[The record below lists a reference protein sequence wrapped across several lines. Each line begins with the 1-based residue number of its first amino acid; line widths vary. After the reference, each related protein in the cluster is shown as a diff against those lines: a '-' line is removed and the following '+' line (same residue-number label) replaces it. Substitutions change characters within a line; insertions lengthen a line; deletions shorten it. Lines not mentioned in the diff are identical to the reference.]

1 MRRIC
6 LINIEKNPLINF
18 INSSSKQKLTGGEQI
33 FEHKYHDLLLNI
45 RIQKE
50 DSFNSS
56 IFINQKPGEIYV
68 FTPQEIDILNRFDS
82 DIIDNYLNK
91 YKNFKINCIKEET
104 ETSFKRDVKKFISLN
119 FYDEENNIENNKF
132 ELESIPI
139 LSEDDEKEDI
149 MLDINEPKKKEKNIK
164 FEFPLNIE
172 NNELLNNI
180 NSSAKV
186 KKLLDKFFESS
197 IEKRYSNEPGLKD
210 LKICEILCNL
220 MLSISAKTPL
230 KSIISFYSYKKRILK
245 EAKEFSMKEKIK
257 IICCIKSHLE
267 KKIPSNITLQ
277 KMFELPEHSP
287 YIQGEIMYRNIVK
300 NLTEK
305 SKLKFTFLQLNSG
318 GGYLK

>member
-91 YKNFKINCIKEET
+91 YKNFKINSIKEET

-132 ELESIPI
+132 ELESI
-139 LSEDDEKEDI
+139 
-149 MLDINEPKKKEKNIK
+149 
-164 FEFPLNIE
+164 
-172 NNELLNNI
+172 
-180 NSSAKV
+180 
-186 KKLLDKFFESS
+186 
-197 IEKRYSNEPGLKD
+197 
-210 LKICEILCNL
+210 
-220 MLSISAKTPL
+220 
-230 KSIISFYSYKKRILK
+230 
-245 EAKEFSMKEKIK
+245 
-257 IICCIKSHLE
+257 
-267 KKIPSNITLQ
+267 
-277 KMFELPEHSP
+277 
-287 YIQGEIMYRNIVK
+287 
-300 NLTEK
+300 
-305 SKLKFTFLQLNSG
+305 
-318 GGYLK
+318 